1 MWYADGGG
9 RGAVSLR
16 CKHQEN
22 AFEPP
27 HVHVWVGNEDVC
39 RIELNGGGYM
49 DQPPPGNF
57 RDIMQAYARHAAEI
71 RETWDAIHR
80 R

>member
-1 MWYADGGG
+1 MVNTG
-9 RGAVSLR
+9 
-16 CKHQEN
+16 EN
-22 AFEPP
+22 ALEPP
-27 HVHVWVGNEDVC
+27 HVYGWVGNEYVC
-39 RIELNGGGYM
+39 RIELNGGTYM
-49 DQPPPGNF
+49 DQLPPGDF